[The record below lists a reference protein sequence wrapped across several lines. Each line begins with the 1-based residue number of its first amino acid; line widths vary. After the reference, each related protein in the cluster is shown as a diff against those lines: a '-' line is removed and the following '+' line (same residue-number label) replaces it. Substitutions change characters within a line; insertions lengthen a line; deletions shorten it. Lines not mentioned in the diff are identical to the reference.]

1 MMLIENC
8 AIITLFLVMVL
19 SYSSTERHSQTLSM
33 QHIFEHENPCFKIF
47 KKLVMLIDHKID
59 VRIWENEGAL
69 DRNGEKVTPRTY
81 SSKLFELQNFTF
93 KLLSPKPYNTYGI
106 RELLEREFD
115 CIFSFQ
121 FSWPSLDPF
130 QSSKSFMFEIIPSNP
145 NFTSLLHW
153 KNFLMESL
161 ITFCFFSSH
170 AFDPLWTF
178 NFLAFQI
185 LPPNPNFTSLLHCK
199 NFLIKSLIMLCIFNS
214 PTFHF
219 LRSSNSLVFR
229 ILPLNHNFISLLHWK
244 KFLMENLI
252 ALYFISKKKLRF
264 TL

>member
-1 MMLIENC
+1 
-8 AIITLFLVMVL
+8 
-19 SYSSTERHSQTLSM
+19 
-33 QHIFEHENPCFKIF
+33 
-47 KKLVMLIDHKID
+47 
-59 VRIWENEGAL
+59 
-69 DRNGEKVTPRTY
+69 
-81 SSKLFELQNFTF
+81 
-93 KLLSPKPYNTYGI
+93 
-106 RELLEREFD
+106 
-115 CIFSFQ
+115 
-121 FSWPSLDPF
+121 
-130 QSSKSFMFEIIPSNP
+130 MFEIIPSNP

-153 KNFLMESL
+153 
-161 ITFCFFSSH
+161 
-170 AFDPLWTF
+170 
-178 NFLAFQI
+178 
-185 LPPNPNFTSLLHCK
+185 K